1 MTELNQV
8 ALQRDSFRC
17 PPLPASEE
25 NQFSAI
31 YRRQATPLTFSWA
44 VLRGYIVRHYQAR
57 RLLVFPSTAS
67 QFPSIGWGSICI
79 ENRRTAKLWQSY
91 GRPSISRATTGG
103 IPYLRNAKV
112 ERVNYGY
119 TALPT
124 ESQKSPS
131 ISRAGHAETD
141 KIRLFVIHNTHPLMS

>member
-1 MTELNQV
+1 MLYSGTASVVHLC
-8 ALQRDSFRC
+8 RHRKKISFR
-17 PPLPASEE
+17 LFTVGK
-25 NQFSAI
+25 QH
-31 YRRQATPLTFSWA
+31 PLTFSWA
-44 VLRGYIVRHYQAR
+44 VLRGYVVRHYQAR

-124 ESQKSPS
+124 ESPASAVRDTLKL
-131 ISRAGHAETD
+131 
-141 KIRLFVIHNTHPLMS
+141 IRLGCLLYITHTH